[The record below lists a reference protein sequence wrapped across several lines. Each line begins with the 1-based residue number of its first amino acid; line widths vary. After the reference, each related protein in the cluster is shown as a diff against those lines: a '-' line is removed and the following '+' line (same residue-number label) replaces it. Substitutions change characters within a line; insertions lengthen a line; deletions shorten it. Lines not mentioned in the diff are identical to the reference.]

1 MNLLDSMLF
10 AQKSN
15 LTKAVAANSSNY
27 QLWIW
32 GGVALFTVGLA
43 CVAFKTLAWY
53 RARMRSHSPQG
64 LWQELCQVHQ
74 LDKAQVLALQQLAD
88 LREMTP
94 RALIFVQPELWQLDA
109 AKNRLG
115 NQVEIL
121 RKIERKLFR

>member
-1 MNLLDSMLF
+1 MNLLNTLLF

-15 LTKAVAANSSNY
+15 LAKTAATNSSNY

-32 GGVALFTVGLA
+32 GGVALLVVGLA
-43 CVAFKTLAWY
+43 FAAFKTLAWY
-53 RARMRSHSPQG
+53 RKRMRSHSPQG

-74 LDKAQVLALQQLAD
+74 LDKPQVLALQQLAD

-109 AKNRLG
+109 ARNRLG